1 MSLTNELKT
10 HFATKA
16 ELMELEKA
24 QKAMQTTTTA
34 DSMIT
39 IDYDKDLQKE
49 VYHVSPFLTYC
60 EQNGMVTSAKV
71 SKVGYRV
78 KKQKTKSAFIPE
90 GGDIPAHDPS
100 LYEDKVVKMS
110 TLVYPIEVSDLAQIG
125 VDGVDVLDDEITDG
139 FLDMATTKDS
149 TIIQA
154 DGANNNPKGLLPSI
168 TTHKVDNGGK
178 VIDKDTLDILAQ
190 DIIDEGGSPSAILT
204 TAKVGR
210 QLNDILYPTIR
221 NVDKVELGLGYWVTA
236 YNAPNGTSIPIVVD
250 QNIDTTSGDSLAFVD
265 NTSFKIRELVPP
277 SVKELATTKLSTS
290 KVLFNYF
297 TCYNRAEYRNGLI
310 SNIGST
316 EA

>member
-1 MSLTNELKT
+1 MNLTNDLKT
-10 HFATKA
+10 HFATKT
-16 ELMELEKA
+16 ELHEL

-60 EQNGMVTSAKV
+60 EQNGIVSSAQV
-71 SKVGYRV
+71 SKVGYRT
-78 KKQKTKSAFIPE
+78 KKQKTKSSFIPE
-90 GGDIPAHDPS
+90 GAEIPAHDPS
-100 LYEDKVVKMS
+100 LYEDEVVKMS
-110 TLVYPIEVSDLAQIG
+110 TLVYPIEVSDLSVVG
-125 VDGVDVLDDEITDG
+125 VDAVDVLDDEITDG
-139 FLDMATTKDS
+139 FLDMAATKDA

-154 DGANNNPKGLLPSI
+154 TGENNNPKGLIPSI
-168 TTHKVDNGGK
+168 TTHTSNNGGN
-178 VIDKDTLDILAQ
+178 VIEKDLIDSMAQ

-236 YNAPNGTSIPIVVD
+236 YNAPNGTSIPIIVD
-250 QNIDTTSGDSLAFVD
+250 QNIDTTNGDSLTFLD
-265 NTSFKIRELVPP
+265 NTSFKIRELTPP
-277 SVKELATTKLSTS
+277 SIKELAATKLSTS
-290 KVLFNYF
+290 KVLFTYF
-297 TCYNRAEYRNGLI
+297 TCYNRAEYRNGVI
-310 SNIGST
+310 KNIGST